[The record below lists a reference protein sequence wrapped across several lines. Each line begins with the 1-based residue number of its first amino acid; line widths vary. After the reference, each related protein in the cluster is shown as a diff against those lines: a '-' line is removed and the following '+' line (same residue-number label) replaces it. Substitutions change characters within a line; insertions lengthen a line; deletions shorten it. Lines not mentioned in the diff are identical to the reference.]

1 MGYEIIRGP
10 FMLPETVAMLYK
22 FVNGI
27 TFQSVINRQRFFLN
41 SAASAVQARKM
52 RRLQEILDEVCADLD
67 PNHPTLQHYFAR
79 PEGEGDY
86 MCLAQLLV
94 YSFCTL
100 REPDFH
106 RNVEEILA
114 LWQDLQRRG
123 YWISPQD
130 VSSLAF
136 TNGPGCPGDLFCQIC
151 DLPFSPD
158 LKMRAYGALRDLENS
173 LRQMAD
179 FIEPLSRRL
188 EALYQKDTWLFEET
202 EGYWREVFSKK
213 EPLEFVAGFAGDAFI
228 EGAGPETVVA
238 VSLMNSHLLTIE
250 MANNSPLGLGRNM
263 IYIGGGIPSNGFS
276 RQKGGDLEMI
286 GSMLKALGDKKRL
299 QILQRLSR
307 NPSYGLELAEI
318 MGVDSGNMSRTLAQ
332 LHSYGFLR
340 EEKDRLRVYYQTD
353 REVIHNFL
361 ELVETTIFSS

>member
-27 TFQSVINRQRFFLN
+27 TFQSVINRQRFFLD

-52 RRLQEILDEVCADLD
+52 KRLQEIQDEVCADLD
-67 PNHPTLQHYFAR
+67 PNHPTLRHYFAR
-79 PEGEGDY
+79 PDGEREY
-86 MCLAQLLV
+86 MCLAQLMV

-100 REPDFH
+100 KEPDFR
-106 RNVEEILA
+106 RNVEEICE

-123 YWISPQD
+123 YWISPRD
-130 VSSLAF
+130 VASLAF
-136 TNGPGCPGDLFCQIC
+136 TNGPGCPGDLFRQVSA
-151 DLPFSPD
+151 LPFTGD
-158 LKMRAYGALRDLENS
+158 LLMKIYGAFREFEDS
-173 LRQMAD
+173 LWEMAR
-179 FIEPLSRRL
+179 FIEPLAVRL
-188 EALYQKDTWLFEET
+188 EELFQKDTWLFEET
-202 EGYWREVFSKK
+202 ENYWREVFQKK
-213 EPLEFVAGFAGDAFI
+213 TPLDFVAGFAGKSFI
-228 EGAGPETVVA
+228 EGAGRRTVVA

-250 MANNSPLGLGRNM
+250 MAGNSPMGLDYNLV
-263 IYIGGGIPSNGFS
+263 YIGGAIPSNGFS

-286 GSMLKALGDKKRL
+286 GAMLKSLGDKKRL
-299 QILQRLSR
+299 EILQRLSK

-361 ELVETTIFSS
+361 ELVETTIFS